1 MVPESRAKTFY
12 IFSRYR
18 REIRGLSPSRNQ
30 TRKEFYVQQDRPPS
44 NPPTRPQNEQA
55 SSKNGR
61 TASTVRHEWQEDQ
74 KLGRFFSKLL
84 GEVCFLGADKA
95 EFKMSGDSVLG
106 AIVKDGKAI
115 KSLTV
120 KPVWIPLIKRWLIRR
135 ENPVGIPTS
144 KYDFGTPCAVK
155 IGDSIVSF
163 FFQHSKNLSGA
174 ETLSL
179 SRCVAQSV
187 DTYAEQVLGRA
198 PSRVQLD
205 RMSSHERGTI
215 FVCTTPGVEYFRKV
229 APVLGVTGAGY
240 LGDFSERG
248 VREILEEVSGQALS
262 IVSISANDITE
273 ALVTLRESG
282 VSLESIGFRGCVN
295 TAHLHKVCKGCAKKV
310 SVDPTI
316 MAQVPEYLSAL
327 SLERYQVGR
336 GCDDCGHK
344 GYKGELM
351 VFSVA
356 SASPLLSKWYR
367 SEGSQ
372 SDLVRALIPHGVRPL
387 FEEGY
392 RRALEGETT
401 LEAVVAVT
409 KSVPVVYLE
418 YWKNGGK
425 PRAEKPQEGGVVSHI
440 SESSDLQFKTG
451 VREAHEGMD
460 SAPLFAKLANTP
472 RRERPMVLVVEDD
485 DDQRSILE
493 LVLRGANYDV
503 VQAANGAEALEAV
516 QSGSPDIIISDLM
529 MPIMD
534 GSQMVAHLKMTPAT
548 SQVPILMLTMVAD
561 EEREYALLNLGAD
574 DYCEKTIQRKV
585 LLKRVENL
593 LKRTQSTHQQ

>member
-1 MVPESRAKTFY
+1 M
-12 IFSRYR
+12 
-18 REIRGLSPSRNQ
+18 
-30 TRKEFYVQQDRPPS
+30 QQDRPQSTPLILS
-44 NPPTRPQNEQA
+44 SPEQGQNK
-55 SSKNGR
+55 SGR
-61 TASTVRHEWQEDQ
+61 SASTVLHEWQEDQ

-84 GEVCFLGADKA
+84 GEVCFVGADKA
-95 EFKMSGDSVLG
+95 EFKVSGDTVLG
-106 AIVKDGKAI
+106 AIIKDGKAI
-115 KSLTV
+115 KNLTV
-120 KPVWIPLIKRWLIRR
+120 KPVWIPLMKRWLTRR
-135 ENPVGIPTS
+135 ENPVGITTS
-144 KYDFGTPCAVK
+144 KYDYGTPCAVK

-179 SRCVAQSV
+179 SRCVAQSI

-205 RMSSHERGTI
+205 RMSIQERGTI
-215 FVCTTPGVEYFRKV
+215 FVCTTPGVEYLRKV
-229 APVLGVTGAGY
+229 APVLGLTGAGY
-240 LGDFSERG
+240 LGDFSEQG
-248 VREILEEVSGQALS
+248 VRDLLDEVSRQSLS
-262 IVSISANDITE
+262 VVSITAHDVTD
-273 ALVTLRESG
+273 ALLTLRKSG
-282 VSLESIGFRGCVN
+282 ISLDSIGFQGCVN
-295 TAHLHKVCKGCAKKV
+295 TAHLNKVCKGCAKKV
-310 SVDPTI
+310 SVDPSI
-316 MAQVPEYLSAL
+316 MSQIPEYLSSL
-327 SLERYQVGR
+327 SFERYQVGR
-336 GCDDCGHK
+336 GCDDCGHQ

-356 SASPLLSKWYR
+356 SASPLLNKWYHTD
-367 SEGSQ
+367 GSQ
-372 SDLVRALIPHGVRPL
+372 SDLVRALIPHGVRPI

-401 LEAVVAVT
+401 LEAVVRVT
-409 KSVPVVYLE
+409 RSVPVVYLE

-425 PRAEKPQEGGVVSHI
+425 PSAVSPQEVGI
-440 SESSDLQFKTG
+440 TYRTSESSEKHTLTEPRAIGEQ
-451 VREAHEGMD
+451 D
-460 SAPLFAKLANTP
+460 SAPLFGNTIKSNP

-529 MPIMD
+529 MPVMD

-561 EEREYALLNLGAD
+561 EEREYALLHLGAD

-593 LKRTQSTHQQ
+593 LKRTQATHQQ

>member
-1 MVPESRAKTFY
+1 M
-12 IFSRYR
+12 
-18 REIRGLSPSRNQ
+18 
-30 TRKEFYVQQDRPPS
+30 QQDRPQS
-44 NPPTRPQNEQA
+44 NPLVLSHREHNL
-55 SSKNGR
+55 SNKGR
-61 TASTVRHEWQEDQ
+61 VVSTVRHEWQEDQ

-84 GEVCFLGADKA
+84 GEVCFLGAEKA
-95 EFKMSGDSVLG
+95 EFKMTGDSVLG
-106 AIVKDGKAI
+106 AIIKDGKSI
-115 KSLTV
+115 KNLTV
-120 KPVWIPLIKRWLIRR
+120 KPLWIPLMKRWLIRR

-144 KYDFGTPCAVK
+144 KYDYGTPCAVK
-155 IGDSIVSF
+155 VGDSIVSF

-179 SRCVAQSV
+179 SRCVALST

-198 PSRVQLD
+198 PSRAQLD
-205 RMSSHERGTI
+205 RMSSQDRGTI
-215 FVCTTPGVEYFRKV
+215 FVCTSPGVEYFRKV

-240 LGDFSERG
+240 LGDFSEQG
-248 VREILEEVSGQALS
+248 VRELLEEVSHQSLS
-262 IVSISANDITE
+262 IVSIAANDITD
-273 ALVTLRESG
+273 ALLILRTSG
-282 VSLESIGFRGCVN
+282 ISLDAIGFQGCVN
-295 TAHLHKVCKGCAKKV
+295 TAHLHKVCKRCAKKV
-310 SVDPTI
+310 SVDPSI
-316 MAQVPEYLSAL
+316 MAQIPEYLSAL

-336 GCDDCGHK
+336 GCEECGHK

-356 SASPLLSKWYR
+356 SASPLLFKWFR

-372 SDLVRALIPHGVRPL
+372 SELVRALIPHGVRPL

-401 LEAVVAVT
+401 LESVVSAT

-418 YWKNGGK
+418 YSKNAGMT
-425 PRAEKPQEGGVVSHI
+425 RASTTQEVGMKSSPGA
-440 SESSDLQFKTG
+440 SSDVQLRNDVKEHLQQI
-451 VREAHEGMD
+451 D
-460 SAPLFAKLANTP
+460 SAPLFGKEVLNNA

-493 LVLRGANYDV
+493 LVLRAANYDV
-503 VQAANGAEALEAV
+503 VQAANGVEALEAV
-516 QSGSPDIIISDLM
+516 KTGSPDIIISDLM

-593 LKRTQSTHQQ
+593 LKRTQATHQQ